1 MVTQEGCN
9 PIFKAVLFYN
19 QASCFHRLGMIKECI
34 EAMKEALITL
44 EDEVLMDFSE
54 SKDDISQLGMLDE
67 NFHIILTQEA
77 GGSIYNSFQIIDKLN
92 L

>member
-1 MVTQEGCN
+1 
-9 PIFKAVLFYN
+9 
-19 QASCFHRLGMIKECI
+19 
-34 EAMKEALITL
+34 MKEALITL

-77 GGSIYNSFQIIDKLN
+77 GGSIYNSFQIIEKLN